1 MKPTMH
7 SFFLAVFLLFGVQP
21 VSAAADEYSAT
32 TKESSSR
39 EGERTGKLFVGKDG
53 MRTEY
58 EMSGEKLVQIV
69 NYHTQEVYLLNPGKR
84 SFMRHAIQQSGGA
97 AAQPQPSA
105 NPCEGQPGI
114 TCKSL
119 GIEDVLGRPAVKW
132 QLNKSGGGQDSA
144 MILWLDRQR
153 HTPLK
158 QTMPNGVTMTRRLL
172 GKETVNG
179 RQTEK
184 WEMAVTGG
192 SSPSSN
198 TYQWYDPELKTN
210 VREQQADVYSRE
222 LLDIKVGSQPAAL
235 FAVPGDFKE
244 VKPGQGGSQ
253 QR

>member
-1 MKPTMH
+1 MKPTMQ
-7 SFFLAVFLLFGVQP
+7 SVFLAVFLLFGLQH
-21 VSAAADEYSAT
+21 VSAATAEYSAV
-32 TKESSSR
+32 TKESTAS

-69 NYHTQEVYLLNPGKR
+69 NYRTQEVYLLNPGKR
-84 SFMRHAIQQSGGA
+84 SFMRHAMQQSGGA
-97 AAQPQPSA
+97 AGRPQPSA
-105 NPCEGQPGI
+105 NPCEGQQGI
-114 TCKSL
+114 ICKSL
-119 GIEDVLGRPAVKW
+119 GTEDVFGRPAVKW
-132 QLNKSGGGQDSA
+132 QLNKSGGSQDSA
-144 MILWLDRQR
+144 MTLWLDRQR

-184 WEMAVTGG
+184 WEMTVAGG
-192 SSPSSN
+192 SGSSN
-198 TYQWYDPELKTN
+198 KTYQWYDTELDTN

-222 LLDIKVGSQPAAL
+222 LLDIKVGPQPAVL
-235 FAVPGDFKE
+235 FTVPSDFTE
-244 VKPGQGGSQ
+244 VKPGQGGSK